1 MLKISYRTILAFFL
15 LEFAMLFVGSLTL
28 VDSVKSEDVK
38 QPVEIIKIV
47 YTPSESQIEPIPEE
61 TIEKEPFCYISDDER
76 YTIACI
82 IAGESYNYSPEL
94 KAAVAQTIYTAMQM
108 QNCRV
113 DDIKSR
119 YDGYRDRSVVE
130 DHVWDECLA
139 AIERVFDNGDMIVEE
154 SIEFFYNPYYCSS
167 KWHEDLT
174 YVTTIDGC
182 RFFMR

>member
-15 LEFAMLFVGSLTL
+15 LEFAMLFVGALTL
-28 VDSVKSEDVK
+28 VDSVQSEDVK
-38 QPVEIIKIV
+38 QPVEIVKVV
-47 YTPSESQIEPIPEE
+47 YTPSESQI
-61 TIEKEPFCYISDDER
+61 EPFCYISDDER

-113 DDIKSR
+113 DDIRSR
-119 YDGYRDRSVVE
+119 YDGYRDKSVVE

-139 AIERVFDNGDMIVEE
+139 AIEQIFDNGDMIVEE
-154 SIEFFYNPYYCSS
+154 PIEFFYNPYYCSS
-167 KWHEDLT
+167 AWHESLT
-174 YVTTIDGC
+174 YVTTINGC
-182 RFFMR
+182 RFFTR